1 MDWPLYD
8 RDLLH
13 ERVKGKERKN
23 LVSKISQNSQEKVS
37 VADTHILTDILGL
50 FLKRK
55 CNRHVILFM
64 MR

>member
-55 CNRHVILFM
+55 CYRHVILFM